1 MSHGQIVGIIAD
13 HTGAVVAGVTST
25 LGAAAYAAGQIPI
38 PAGVPTELVWAAV
51 TFGPP
56 LTWLFVRGL
65 SAVAAYHREKRKL
78 AAARAQRL
86 LDAGRAIDD
95 DEVEAHLDRAEKHS
109 AWLAALGAA
118 RDGDEKK
125 AS

>member
-1 MSHGQIVGIIAD
+1 MSQIVNIVAD
-13 HTGAVVAGVTST
+13 HTGAVVAGATST
-25 LGAAAYAAGQIPI
+25 IGAAAFAAGQVPI
-38 PAGVPTELVWAAV
+38 PAGIPAELVWAAV
-51 TFGPP
+51 TVGPP

-65 SAVAAYHREKRKL
+65 SAVAAYHRERRKL

-86 LDAGRAIDD
+86 LDAGRPIDD
-95 DEVEAHLDRAEKHS
+95 DEVEAHLDRAERHS
-109 AWLAALGAA
+109 AWLAALGVA